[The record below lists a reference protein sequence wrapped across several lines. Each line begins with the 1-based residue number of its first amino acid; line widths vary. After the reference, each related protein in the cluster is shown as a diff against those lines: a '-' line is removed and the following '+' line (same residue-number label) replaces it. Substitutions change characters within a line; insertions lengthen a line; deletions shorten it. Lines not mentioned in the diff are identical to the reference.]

1 MWSELQRE
9 KIAIIVIKKSHL
21 PKKHCKICGRGYR
34 DQKSLEKHVNN
45 LTLQQHEENEAEVDV
60 AMRETEGDLERFPI
74 VRDDEEQILL
84 HYVSND
90 EHQSE
95 ADLGLMHGVV
105 DVEHQTGLII
115 ELMHVGE
122 DESQTEADVGLMHIL
137 GDDREQAMDEQTSI
151 ITGEEVSA
159 ETFLVLTDLL

>member
-1 MWSELQRE
+1 M
-9 KIAIIVIKKSHL
+9 KKVIFQ
-21 PKKHCKICGRGYR
+21 KKHCKICGRGYR

-45 LTLQQHEENEAEVDV
+45 PTLQQHEENEGEVDV
-60 AMRETEGDLERFPI
+60 AMVETEGDLERFPI

-84 HYVSND
+84 HDVSND

-95 ADLGLMHGVV
+95 ADLGLMHGVG

-115 ELMHVGE
+115 ELMHDVGE

-137 GDDREQAMDEQTSI
+137 GDDREQAMDEQTST